1 MLEFSNME
9 EYRTADNF
17 LIWSVG
23 KYYEARERERER
35 EREVKNVCIVEIS
48 PNILNLLNVVLS

>member
-17 LIWSVG
+17 LILTVG
-23 KYYEARERERER
+23 KFYEARERERER
-35 EREVKNVCIVEIS
+35 EREERETETETKRDSGKKCVHC
-48 PNILNLLNVVLS
+48 